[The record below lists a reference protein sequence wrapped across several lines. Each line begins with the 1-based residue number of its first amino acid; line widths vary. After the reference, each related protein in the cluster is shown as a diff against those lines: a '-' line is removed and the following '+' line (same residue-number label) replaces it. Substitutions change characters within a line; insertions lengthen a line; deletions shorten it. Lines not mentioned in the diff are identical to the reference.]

1 MIISEFLHAHLNKR
15 DVENLIA
22 KHITGFTDTYLEV
35 EVSTGEV
42 FSPMV
47 LPVNV
52 FKPKTLGL
60 LKHTRLARA
69 DPVDKE
75 QDLQAVEMYS
85 APVGIL
91 FLELQEMRSNCK
103 KHIEDMIKNPQYVA
117 QVTAGD
123 RTPLPRGIL
132 EIVFKYSS
140 STNVSTIVH
149 TALRYYILIS

>member
-91 FLELQEMRSNCK
+91 SNCK